1 MASATSSRAFGRPF
15 EGSGRL
21 LHAAETFPVAWDRF
35 FLASATQSLALE
47 AFSLVGKTFSQ
58 AAET

>member
-1 MASATSSRAFGRPF
+1 MASATFSRAFGRPF
-15 EGSGRL
+15 EGSGRF
-21 LHAAETFPVAWDRF
+21 LHASETFSVTWDRF

-47 AFSLVGKTFSQ
+47 TFYLVGETFSQ